1 MTCAF
6 LASCSSRASPRCF
19 GARCVLICHK
29 SVRFLQTCLAG
40 YLCVSIQLVTHN
52 HACRVVTH
60 SATTPL
66 DKYMLFLRAWES
78 CQSIQP
84 AFLLRKHSRSVGIL
98 MRSCGSWFLAIGESR
113 QALQASTFSKQFCVD
128 ICQRLLEQLVLFTER
143 CEQPCERGGRVDG
156 RLPGSGFWC
165 RGLCQLYA
173 PGPVTVIRSGMEAWF
188 GHSCSVF
195 TSSLTGQSMHGS
207 LQLLR
212 FDIHREVCVL
222 MRSVRMYFVRV
233 HCDDE
238 VFFSPSTSPF
248 FGKVMPP
255 SDI

>member
-1 MTCAF
+1 MRF
-6 LASCSSRASPRCF
+6 WRHVPLERHLAVL

-84 AFLLRKHSRSVGIL
+84 VFLFRKHSRSVGIL
-98 MRSCGSWFLAIGESR
+98 MRNCGSWFLAIGESR

-128 ICQRLLEQLVLFTER
+128 ICQRLLEQLVLTDGCLEAAFGVGA
-143 CEQPCERGGRVDG
+143 CECYTQRDGGVVRAFVLG
-156 RLPGSGFWC
+156 
-165 RGLCQLYA
+165 
-173 PGPVTVIRSGMEAWF
+173 V
-188 GHSCSVF
+188 HVF
-195 TSSLTGQSMHGS
+195 LHGS
-207 LQLLR
+207 I
-212 FDIHREVCVL
+212 DA
-222 MRSVRMYFVRV
+222 RV
-233 HCDDE
+233 FAASQIRH
-238 VFFSPSTSPF
+238 PS
-248 FGKVMPP
+248 
-255 SDI
+255 